1 MPDDSIG
8 DGHRM
13 WRDLSVRR
21 RRFVSPRAKVPRAPE
36 LFGARGTFGRGGEG
50 GAEVGEEGDAEVDAE
65 VAPERDHPEQWCRW
79 CNTSQRGSIS
89 RSRAGSAASIE
100 ATSSAESGPS
110 SSATICWRTR
120 RATCTA
126 SSPASVTWIS
136 EARPSAGSGV
146 RETSALPSSSAT
158 SRVMLGAETSSACA
172 RSARR
177 IGPCLATDTSV
188 DSRL

>member
-21 RRFVSPRAKVPRAPE
+21 RRFGCQRPKVPRAPE
-36 LFGARGTFGRGGEG
+36 LFGARGTFGRGEGQRSMPRLLPGSMRGSLPSVTTQSSGER
-50 GAEVGEEGDAEVDAE
+50 GATTG
-65 VAPERDHPEQWCRW
+65 
-79 CNTSQRGSIS
+79 QRGSIS

-177 IGPCLATDTSV
+177 IGPCLATDTSD